1 MRPKDFLLSS
11 PIQQKLKRKLDSE
24 DFDTK
29 RVRLDPTPQLH
40 QSTVERYF
48 EDVTKLLGSD
58 RRKLQVLVPVGEQ
71 LSTLKQDNNDLRS
84 ETNLLKEENSR
95 LHSKVE
101 ALEAQQLRL
110 YAGNMLI
117 ALGKLAF
124 PKVTTNPT
132 THRLQQRLQS
142 ATVDQELAAANIPS
156 KYWPYLKNISKYIA
170 ERHTS
175 AHDTAIATLE
185 LRISIRA
192 GPLLSWCVFP
202 AVNAC
207 TCFQALYRTYF
218 RGTKSY
224 EFPSDLGFPPASTN
238 NSRIISLNFVIFER
252 LALK

>member
-170 ERHTS
+170 ERNTS
-175 AHDTAIATLE
+175 AHDTGEGFASL
-185 LRISIRA
+185 
-192 GPLLSWCVFP
+192 LLSMKESRPSAYFQWADAFP
-202 AVNAC
+202 LV
-207 TCFQALYRTYF
+207 YG
-218 RGTKSY
+218 GTVTELAEKNKCIND
-224 EFPSDLGFPPASTN
+224 DLMGLTSP
-238 NSRIISLNFVIFER
+238 
-252 LALK
+252 

>member
-1 MRPKDFLLSS
+1 MLCLATKLTPPAKGSATRKMRPKDFLLSS

-48 EDVTKLLGSD
+48 EDVTKLLGSH

-156 KYWPYLKNISKYIA
+156 KYWPYLKNISKVYCCFPG
-170 ERHTS
+170 S
-175 AHDTAIATLE
+175 SDP
-185 LRISIRA
+185 RIVAR
-192 GPLLSWCVFP
+192 
-202 AVNAC
+202 
-207 TCFQALYRTYF
+207 
-218 RGTKSY
+218 
-224 EFPSDLGFPPASTN
+224 
-238 NSRIISLNFVIFER
+238 
-252 LALK
+252 